1 MTMAHARSK
10 TSTQRKNLTTN
21 NKNISPFLK
30 LKVKDT
36 IMPTL
41 NLEGKTNAELKA
53 LQKTWEDEISDI
65 EDELKDAQTT
75 IESIYAEQDKRRNS
89 SKNNVA
95 NS

>member
-1 MTMAHARSK
+1 MAHARSK

-21 NKNISPFLK
+21 NKNILPFLK

-53 LQKTWEDEISDI
+53 LQKTWGD
-65 EDELKDAQTT
+65 
-75 IESIYAEQDKRRNS
+75 
-89 SKNNVA
+89 
-95 NS
+95 